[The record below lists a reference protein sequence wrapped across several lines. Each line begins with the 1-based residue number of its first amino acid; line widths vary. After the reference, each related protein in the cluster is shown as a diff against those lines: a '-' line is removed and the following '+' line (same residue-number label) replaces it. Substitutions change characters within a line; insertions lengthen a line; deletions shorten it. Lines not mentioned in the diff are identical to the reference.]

1 MKTHTVIVIGGGS
14 TGSAVAHDLALRGLS
29 VTLVERGEIASATT
43 GRNHCLLHSGGRYC
57 VKDSEAG
64 IECIEENMI
73 LRKIM
78 PHALELNG
86 GLFVALDDSDMDYKP
101 LFIGGCEACG
111 IPYEELTG
119 DQARAIEPYLS
130 PNVIAAVRVP
140 DGVFEP
146 MRLCYAFLATAKKNG
161 AKVITYTQVEELIIE
176 GKRVVG
182 IKVWDRRTDKR
193 YELRA
198 DMIVNATGP
207 WAGDI
212 AAMAGIDVPVIPTP
226 GVMVSMEGR
235 FCNLVINRLNKAA
248 DGDIVLPQRRTSI
261 IGTTSWTTETP
272 DYIPI
277 PDDHIQRMYE
287 RGAEMLPALSKT
299 GPRGIFAVARPLI
312 GSKEAVASGRE
323 LSRTFEC
330 FNHAS
335 EGVEGFVTIS
345 GGKTTSARAMAE
357 KTADVVCQVL
367 GIDVPC
373 RTRETP
379 LLSYR
384 AYYTL

>member
-86 GLFVALDDSDMDYKP
+86 GLFVAFDDADMDYKP
-101 LFIGGCEACG
+101 LFIEGCKTCG

-130 PNVIAAVRVP
+130 SDAIAAMVVP

-146 MRLCYAFLATAKKNG
+146 MRFCYAFLATAKKNG
-161 AKVITYTQVEELIIE
+161 AKVLTYTQVEELIIE

-182 IKVWDRRTDKR
+182 IKVWDRRTEKHYD
-193 YELRA
+193 LRA
-198 DMIVNATGP
+198 DLVVNATGP
-207 WAGDI
+207 WAGEI
-212 AAMAGIDVPVIPTP
+212 TAMAGIEVPIVPTP

-235 FCNLVINRLNKAA
+235 FCNRVINRLNKSS
-248 DGDIVLPQRRTSI
+248 DGDIVVPQRSTSI

-277 PDDHIQRMYE
+277 PEDHIQRMYE
-287 RGAEMLPALSKT
+287 RGTSMLPVLAKT

-312 GSKEAVASGRE
+312 GSKEAVSSGRE

-330 FNHAS
+330 FNHAN

-367 GIDVPC
+367 GIDEPC